1 MGSATDIKNAIIA
14 ELDRG
19 PKKRGA
25 LRKALGL
32 QLGPGT
38 IALKKALLELQA
50 ARRVYYAIYE
60 DRWHLDEGY
69 VGPPDTY
76 LG

>member
-1 MGSATDIKNAIIA
+1 MRSAILN
-14 ELDRG
+14 ELS
-19 PKKRGA
+19 KRPLKRHA

-32 QLGPGT
+32 TPGKE
-38 IALKKALLELQA
+38 AAVLSKELRALQA
-50 ARRVYYAIYE
+50 ARRIYYSINE

>member
-1 MGSATDIKNAIIA
+1 MKNAILA
-14 ELDRG
+14 ELDKG
-19 PKKRGA
+19 PKKRFA
-25 LRKALGL
+25 IRKAPGL
-32 QLGPGT
+32 APGKEAAELSKQLR
-38 IALKKALLELQA
+38 ELQA
-50 ARRVYYAIYE
+50 ARRVYYSISE